1 MRINGP
7 NGATF
12 GSSASGARRTSSG
25 GFTLDEM
32 TTATETRAAT
42 APRAAAGIDALLALQ
57 GIEEDPTQRRRRS
70 VARGKSALDL
80 LDDLK
85 IGMLSGTLDP
95 AMVNRLRGAA
105 TDLKMGSG
113 DAGLDQVLSEIELRV
128 EVEIAKAAR

>member
-7 NGATF
+7 NGTTF
-12 GSSASGARRTSSG
+12 GSPASGARRTSSG

-32 TTATETRAAT
+32 TTASETRAAT

-80 LDDLK
+80 LDDL
-85 IGMLSGTLDP
+85 
-95 AMVNRLRGAA
+95 
-105 TDLKMGSG
+105 
-113 DAGLDQVLSEIELRV
+113 
-128 EVEIAKAAR
+128 

>member
-7 NGATF
+7 HGTTF
-12 GSSASGARRTSSG
+12 TSSTSSARRSSGG

-32 TTATETRAAT
+32 TTTTETRAAS

-57 GIEEDPTQRRRRS
+57 GIEEDPTERRRRS
-70 VARGKSALDL
+70 VARGKNALDL

-85 IGMLSGTLDP
+85 IGMLAGTLDP

-105 TDLKMGSG
+105 SDLKTSSG
-113 DAGLDQVLSEIELRV
+113 DPGLDQVLSEIELRV

>member
-7 NGATF
+7 HGTTF
-12 GSSASGARRTSSG
+12 TSSTSSARRSSGG

-32 TTATETRAAT
+32 TTTTETRAAS

-57 GIEEDPTQRRRRS
+57 GIEEDATERRRRS
-70 VARGKSALDL
+70 VARGKNALDL

-85 IGMLSGTLDP
+85 IGMLAGTLDP

-105 TDLKMGSG
+105 SDLKTSSG
-113 DAGLDQVLSEIELRV
+113 DPGLDQVLSEIELRV